1 MNKMKVMT
9 IVGTRPEVIRL
20 SRTISLLDT
29 FCDHTLVH
37 TGQNYDYEL
46 NQVFFDDLGIR
57 KPDKFLGAAGKN
69 FSETIGNIMIAVDSV
84 FNEYSPEALLI
95 LGDTNSSLTAIIA
108 KRKKIP
114 IFHMEAGNRCFDLRV
129 PEEINRKI
137 VDHISD
143 INLTYSSI
151 AREHLVSEGIHPGR
165 IIKVGSPMMEVLDF
179 YSKKIDESVILEELG
194 LHAGEFFVASSHRE
208 ENIDSQDGL
217 VNLILMLNAVAAR
230 YQYPIV
236 VSVHPRLAG
245 KVSAIGL
252 TLNPLIQFHK
262 PFGFFDY
269 IKLQKN
275 AFCVLSDSGTIAEES
290 SILNFSAINLR
301 DTHERPEGFE
311 EGGVIFTGYRISRV
325 LQALEIIGNEG
336 YKNNRVFPV
345 VADYDVLNVSSKILN
360 IIQSYTDL
368 INREVWHKRVID

>member
-1 MNKMKVMT
+1 VHKMRVMT
-9 IVGTRPEVIRL
+9 IVGTRPEIIRL

-29 FCDHTLVH
+29 FCDHILVH
-37 TGQNYDYEL
+37 TGQNYDHEL
-46 NQVFFDDLGIR
+46 NQIFFDDLGIR
-57 KPDKFLGAAGKN
+57 KPDKFLGAAGKS

-151 AREHLVSEGIHPGR
+151 AREHLVCEGIHPSR
-165 IIKVGSPMMEVLDF
+165 IIKVGSPMKEVLDY
-179 YSKKIDESVILEELG
+179 YSKKIDESTILDKLQ
-194 LHAGEFFVASSHRE
+194 LHEKKFFVVSSHRE
-208 ENIDSQDGL
+208 ENIDSQDGVL
-217 VNLILMLNAVAAR
+217 NLILMLNAVATK

-236 VSVHPRLAG
+236 VSVHPRLAA
-245 KVSAIGL
+245 KVSTIGL
-252 TLNPLIQFHK
+252 TLNSLIQFHR

-275 AFCVLSDSGTIAEES
+275 AFCVLSDSGTITEES

-301 DTHERPEGFE
+301 ETHERPEGFE
-311 EGGVIFTGYRISRV
+311 EGGVMFTGYRISRV
-325 LQALEIIGNEG
+325 LQALEIVGSQMN
-336 YKNNRVFPV
+336 KNNRIFPV
-345 VADYDVLNVSSKILN
+345 VSDYDMSNVSLKILN

-368 INREVWHKRVID
+368 VNREVWHKRTID